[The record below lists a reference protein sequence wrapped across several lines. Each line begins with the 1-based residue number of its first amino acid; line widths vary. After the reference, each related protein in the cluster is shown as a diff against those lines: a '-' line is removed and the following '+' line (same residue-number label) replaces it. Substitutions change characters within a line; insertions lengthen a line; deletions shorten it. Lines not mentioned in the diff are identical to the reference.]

1 MQVGVLAGSII
12 LVTIVLVVIVI
23 AFRKHRHIPIPRPPI
38 KNDTSGVWVE
48 SSITISPKTSADLV
62 RTIKRPTY
70 HDLIDKALKE
80 LPIGKILFNPPE
92 KMKVGDTELVEVR
105 ITQNITEDLTK
116 GLEGRGKA
124 KIKETEVSSYMK
136 VRLTGSAF
144 KIVPEISE
152 PQIIESDKY
161 TEWQFHV
168 TPLKSGIQ
176 TLHLIY
182 YVIISIAGYD
192 DKQKA
197 YKVGDWKV
205 NVKVN
210 PMYFLKCY
218 WQFIV
223 GTLIAIV
230 TLIIAIIAIT

>member
-1 MQVGVLAGSII
+1 M
-12 LVTIVLVVIVI
+12 
-23 AFRKHRHIPIPRPPI
+23 
-38 KNDTSGVWVE
+38 
-48 SSITISPKTSADLV
+48 
-62 RTIKRPTY
+62 
-70 HDLIDKALKE
+70 KA
-80 LPIGKILFNPPE
+80 
-92 KMKVGDTELVEVR
+92 GDTELVEVR
-105 ITQNITEDLTK
+105 ITQNITADLTK

-124 KIKETEVSSYMK
+124 KIKKTKVSSYMK

-176 TLHLIY
+176 TLHLTY
-182 YVIISIAGYD
+182 YVIISIAGYY

-205 NVKVN
+205 NVTVN

-218 WQFIV
+218 WQFIENFEK
-223 GTLIAIV
+223 LPPKENN
-230 TLIIAIIAIT
+230 

>member
-1 MQVGVLAGSII
+1 MQVGFLAGLII

-23 AFRKHRHIPIPRPPI
+23 AFRKHGQHEGEAEISVQASISAGSEINI
-38 KNDTSGVWVE
+38 KT
-48 SSITISPKTSADLV
+48 KYL
-62 RTIKRPTY
+62 K
-70 HDLIDKALKE
+70 LIDKALKE
-80 LPIGKILFNPPE
+80 LSTGKILFNPPE
-92 KMKVGDTELVEVR
+92 EMKVGDAELVEVR
-105 ITQNITEDLTK
+105 IAHNSTGDLTK

-124 KIKETEVSSYMK
+124 KIKVTEVSSYMK

-144 KIVPEISE
+144 KIVPETSE

-161 TEWQFHV
+161 TEWQFYV
-168 TPLKSGIQ
+168 TPLKSGRQ
-176 TLHLIY
+176 TLRLTY

-218 WQFIV
+218 WRFIV

-230 TLIIAIIAIT
+230 TLIIAIIAIM

>member
-1 MQVGVLAGSII
+1 
-12 LVTIVLVVIVI
+12 VIFI
-23 AFRKHRHIPIPRPPI
+23 AFRKHRHISGLGKKRAGRASEIKIPERV
-38 KNDTSGVWVE
+38 TSETHV
-48 SSITISPKTSADLV
+48 IT
-62 RTIKRPTY
+62 TITERVTDDI
-70 HDLIDKALKE
+70 HVITTIINKALKE
-80 LPIGKILFNPPE
+80 LPTGKILFNPPE
-92 KMKVGDTELVEVR
+92 EMKVGDTELVEVR
-105 ITQNITEDLTK
+105 ITHNITEDLTK

-136 VRLTGSAF
+136 VRLTGNAF

-230 TLIIAIIAIT
+230 TLIIAIIAIM